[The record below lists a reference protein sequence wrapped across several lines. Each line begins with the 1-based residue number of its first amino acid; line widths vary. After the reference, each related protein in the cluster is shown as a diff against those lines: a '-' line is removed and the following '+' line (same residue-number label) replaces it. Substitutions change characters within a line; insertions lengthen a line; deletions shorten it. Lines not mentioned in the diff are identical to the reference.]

1 MPELVHELDMHAE
14 VTPDDVGLGPLG
26 HRRIATITS
35 GSVRG
40 PRLNGTMTGA
50 GADWILRGPDG
61 YGRVDARLTITTD
74 DGAKIYLQYVGLLE
88 LTPAIVA
95 VMSGGGDGTA
105 YGDQYFV
112 TGPRFETG
120 DSRYDWL
127 NRSVFV
133 AEGRLVPGPAV
144 DYQVFRVAGS
154 RPPGR

>member
-14 VTPDDVGLGPLG
+14 VRPDDVGAGPLG

-35 GSVRG
+35 GSVHG
-40 PRLNGTMTGA
+40 PRIAGAITGA

-61 YGRVDARLTITTD
+61 FGRVDARLTISTD
-74 DGAKIYLQYVGLLE
+74 DGANVYVQYVGLLE
-88 LTPAIVA
+88 LTPSVVA
-95 VMSGGGDGTA
+95 LMSGGDEATD

-120 DSRYDWL
+120 DERYAWM
-127 NRSVFV
+127 NRTMFV

-144 DYQVFRVAGS
+144 DYQVFRVAS
-154 RPPGR
+154 S